1 MRLHAALGL
10 AAYLALVSAIFEDD
24 AYHIDFHYAL
34 LGLPR
39 HDATFFQKPYG
50 GSKAS
55 LLYSISENQTIGAI
69 NPKDGALVWRQHPVS
84 EPRGKGHLRAADEQD
99 TVVSAAGNR
108 VTAWSSSD
116 GRLVWETDVDGSTV
130 EDLEILEQEDG
141 ITKDEAKDVI
151 VLVSGT
157 SHGIK
162 RLDGK
167 TGRVK
172 WTYEDSRLVM
182 LKRDESSTDPI
193 FSSDIPFQVSTSPT
207 TVYYISLHSSMIGAG
222 SKLKVTSLSPITG
235 KKLDQYTLSSDT
247 EIASREH
254 IVFAGANTAA
264 PILAWT
270 DKSNNVLKVNIIGT
284 KSVTSFNT
292 PGADPIEKI
301 VLHAPG
307 HVNSQ
312 AHFLVEYQTAFG
324 HSAEVYHVDLKKNT
338 VSKAYSLPELQIRG
352 TFATSTT
359 DANVYFIRVTED
371 EVSVVSSAS
380 HGILGRWPTAKS
392 PALAGSY
399 PVHAVSEV
407 VVKSGAATAARSAVL
422 FSNGQWTLIRN
433 GDIAWT
439 RPEFLSQA
447 SSAVWAGL
455 PEVEALAAELEVE
468 RHQNVVA
475 AYLHRVKRH
484 VQDLEHFP
492 TWAQS
497 LPQRFL
503 GSVVGKPKE
512 TTVDD
517 IQQDTFGFH
526 KLVIVATEK
535 GRLAA
540 LDVGSRGKVLW
551 NVHLEQFADTKFEYP
566 TLKAHSGYVEVKDPS
581 FDGSIFINSTTGGLA
596 SSVNLQMHVPLVAE
610 GQKLVSFGLAN
621 GVLTGYLENQP
632 SSESVWT
639 FEPPSG
645 ERLVGY
651 TSRPLNDPVAS
662 IGKVLGDRSV
672 LYKYLNPNLVLVT
685 AVSESTRTAS
695 FYLLDSA
702 SGQLLH
708 TMSHS
713 DVDTSRPIPSTISE
727 NWFSYAFTVDSA
739 SSPESRG
746 YQLVVSDLYESPL
759 PDDRGPLGASSNSS
773 TMKPS
778 SSNGDATKP
787 YVLSQSY
794 QIAAEISHMA
804 VTHTRQGI
812 TSRELIITIPSTNSL
827 VGIPRQLIDPRR
839 PVGRDP
845 TPNEQAEGLTRYSPL
860 LPLDSKW
867 HLTHKYEVLGIKDV
881 ITSESGIESTS
892 LVFAYGHDVFGTRV
906 APSFAFDILGKGF
919 NKIQML
925 LTVAA
930 LFVGVLF
937 VAPLVSPPLKNFVSR
952 LAYIV
957 FRSGESRL
965 TPFGRYLRFPK
976 HSVMLSILQRSVI

>member
-1 MRLHAALGL
+1 MRLYAALSL
-10 AAYLALVSAIFEDD
+10 AAYLAPVSAIFEDD

-84 EPRGKGHLRAADEQD
+84 EPCGKGHLRAADEQD
-99 TVVSAAGNR
+99 TVVSAVGNR

-116 GRLVWETDVDGSTV
+116 GRLVWETSIDGAVV

-141 ITKDEAKDVI
+141 ITRDEAKDAI
-151 VLVSGT
+151 VLLSGA
-157 SHGIK
+157 SHGVK

-172 WTYEDSRLVM
+172 WTYED
-182 LKRDESSTDPI
+182 T
-193 FSSDIPFQVSTSPT
+193 SSDMPFQVSTSPT
-207 TVYYISLHSSMIGAG
+207 TIYYIALHSSMIGAG

-247 EIASREH
+247 EIASRDH
-254 IVFAGANTAA
+254 IIFAGANTAA
-264 PILAWT
+264 PVLAWT
-270 DKSNNVLKVNIIGT
+270 DKSNKVLKINIIGT
-284 KSVTSFNT
+284 KTVTSFNT
-292 PGADPIEKI
+292 PGNEVVEK
-301 VLHAPG
+301 VVMHAPG

-312 AHFLVEYQTAFG
+312 AHFLVEYHTAFG
-324 HSAEVYHVDLKKNT
+324 HSAEVYHVDLKKNI
-338 VSKAYSLPELQIRG
+338 VSKAYSLPELKSKG

-359 DANVYFIRVTED
+359 DANVYFTRITEN

-380 HGILGRWPTAKS
+380 HGILGRWPTIRS
-392 PALAGSY
+392 SALAGAY
-399 PVHAVSEV
+399 PVHAASEV

-422 FSNGQWTLIRN
+422 FSNGQWALIRN
-433 GDIAWT
+433 GDVAWT

-468 RHQNVVA
+468 RHQNVVS
-475 AYLHRVKRH
+475 AYIHRVKRH
-484 VQDLEHFP
+484 IQDLEHFP
-492 TWAQS
+492 AWAQS
-497 LPQRFL
+497 LPQRLL

-551 NVHLEQFADTKFEYP
+551 NVHLEQFADTKFQYP
-566 TLKAHSGYVEVKDPS
+566 SLKAHSGYVEISDPS
-581 FDGSIFINSTTGGLA
+581 FDGSFFINSTTGSLA
-596 SSVNLQMHVPLVAE
+596 SSINPRMHGPSTTE
-610 GQKLVSFGLAN
+610 GQELVSFSLLD
-621 GVLTGYLENQP
+621 GVLTGSLESQP
-632 SSESVWT
+632 NSKPVWSFT
-639 FEPPSG
+639 PPNG
-645 ERLVGY
+645 ERILGY
-651 TSRPLNDPVAS
+651 TARPLRDPVAS
-662 IGKVLGDRSV
+662 IGKVLGDRRV

-695 FYLLDSA
+695 VYLLDSA

-713 DVDTSRPIPSTISE
+713 DVDTSRPIPSTLSE
-727 NWFSYAFTVDSA
+727 NWFSYSLTVDST

-746 YQLVVSDLYESPL
+746 YQLVVSDLYESSL

-773 TMKPS
+773 TVQPS
-778 SSNGDATKP
+778 TSKGDAAKP
-787 YVLSQSY
+787 YVISQSY

-804 VTHTRQGI
+804 VTQTRQGI
-812 TSRELIITIPSTNSL
+812 TSRELIVTIPSTNSL
-827 VGIPRQLIDPRR
+827 VGIPRQIIDPRR
-839 PVGRDP
+839 PIGRDP
-845 TPNEQAEGLTRYSPL
+845 TPNEQAEGLTRYTPL

-867 HLTHKYEVLGIKDV
+867 HLTHKYEVLGIKNV

-892 LVFAYGHDVFGTRV
+892 LVFAYGHDIFGTRV

-919 NKIQML
+919 NKVQML

-937 VAPLVSPPLKNFVSR
+937 VAPLVRRKQINSLWTIP
-952 LAYIV
+952 
-957 FRSGESRL
+957 
-965 TPFGRYLRFPK
+965 
-976 HSVMLSILQRSVI
+976 

>member
-1 MRLHAALGL
+1 MRLSAALGL
-10 AAYLALVSAIFEDD
+10 AVCLAPVSAIFEDD

-34 LGLPR
+34 LGLPK

-69 NPKDGALVWRQHPVS
+69 NPKDGALVWRQHPAS

-99 TVVSAAGNR
+99 TVVSAVGNR

-116 GRLVWETDVDGSTV
+116 GRLVWETNVDGSVV

-141 ITKDEAKDVI
+141 ITKDEAKDAV

-157 SHGIK
+157 SHGVK

-167 TGRVK
+167 TGRIK
-172 WTYEDSRLVM
+172 WTYEDS
-182 LKRDESSTDPI
+182 SN
-193 FSSDIPFQVSTSPT
+193 DIPFQVSTSPT
-207 TVYYISLHSSMIGAG
+207 TIYYISLHSSIIGSG

-247 EIASREH
+247 EISSRDH

-264 PILAWT
+264 PVLAWT
-270 DKSNNVLKVNIIGT
+270 DKDYKMLKVNIIGT
-284 KSVTSFNT
+284 KTVASFDT
-292 PGADPIEKI
+292 PGRSPIEQI

-312 AHFLVEYQTAFG
+312 PHFLVEYQTYFG
-324 HSAEVYHVDLKKNT
+324 HSAEVFHVDLKKNS
-338 VSKAYSLPELQIRG
+338 VSKAYSLPELQVKG
-352 TFATSTT
+352 TFAISTT
-359 DANVYFIRVTED
+359 DANVYFVRVTED
-371 EVSVVSSAS
+371 EVSVISSVS
-380 HGILGRWPTAKS
+380 HGVLGRWPTARS
-392 PALAGSY
+392 PALAGAY
-399 PVHAVSEV
+399 PVHAASEV
-407 VVKSGAATAARSAVL
+407 VVKSGVATAARSAVL
-422 FSNGQWTLIRN
+422 FSNGQWVLIRN

-439 RPEFLSQA
+439 RPEFLAQA
-447 SSAVWAGL
+447 SSAVWARL

-468 RHQNVVA
+468 RHQNVVS
-475 AYLHRVKRH
+475 AYIHRVMRH
-484 VQDLEHFP
+484 VQDLEYFP
-492 TWAQS
+492 AWAQK
-497 LPQRFL
+497 LPQRLL
-503 GSVVGKPKE
+503 GNVVGKPKQ
-512 TTVDD
+512 TTVDE

-540 LDVGSRGKVLW
+540 LDVGARGKVLW
-551 NVHLEQFADTKFEYP
+551 NVHLTQFADTIFEYP
-566 TLKAHSGYVEVKDPS
+566 TLRAHSGYVEVKDPS
-581 FDGSIFINSTTGGLA
+581 FEGSLFINSTTGGTA
-596 SSVNLQMHVPLVAE
+596 SYVNLHLHGPQVAE
-610 GQKLVSFGLAN
+610 GQKLVSYTLSD
-621 GVLTGYLENQP
+621 GVLKGALQTEGQE
-632 SSESVWT
+632 STESVWT

-645 ERLVGY
+645 ERIVGY
-651 TSRPLNDPVAS
+651 TTRPLKDPVAS
-662 IGKVLGDRSV
+662 IGKVLGDRRV

-685 AVSESTRTAS
+685 AVSELTRTAS
-695 FYLLDSA
+695 VYLLDTA

-727 NWFSYAFTVDSA
+727 NWFSYSLTIDSA
-739 SSPESRG
+739 GSPESRG
-746 YQLVVSDLYESPL
+746 HQLIVSDLYESPL

-773 TMKPS
+773 TVKPS
-778 SSNGDATKP
+778 SSQGDAAKP

-794 QIAAEISHMA
+794 QIASEISHMA
-804 VTHTRQGI
+804 VTQTRQGI
-812 TSRELIITIPSTNSL
+812 TSRELLITTPSTNSI
-827 VGIPRQLIDPRR
+827 VGIPRQVIDPRR
-839 PVGRDP
+839 PIGRDP
-845 TPNEQAEGLTRYSPL
+845 TPNELAEGLTKYAPL

-892 LVFAYGHDVFGTRV
+892 LVFAYGHDIFGTRV

-937 VAPLVSPPLKNFVSR
+937 VAPLVTRKQINSLWTIP
-952 LAYIV
+952 
-957 FRSGESRL
+957 
-965 TPFGRYLRFPK
+965 
-976 HSVMLSILQRSVI
+976 